1 MTTRIKR
8 NSIDYASTNIS
19 INSTGLVGIGTD
31 APEGDLH
38 IVGNG
43 NPKII
48 LENGGALRHN
58 YIGIDAS
65 DNLIIAADEDNLGTG
80 STIQFR
86 VDAKEMVRLED
97 NMLTLESDKTDDQPG
112 PYIKLYRNSA
122 SPANLD
128 QIGQI
133 IWNFNNSDGTEVA
146 AGEIGMKVQ
155 DVTAGAQDTSMVF
168 RTRTNSVEYNRM
180 SLGVDTVFN
189 ENSQATDFR
198 VETDGNQNTFLIRG
212 TENDILIGS
221 STEIGNGSG
230 RLQVTGGSGNRAIDA
245 YRQTTT
251 GSGVTQGW
259 YSDVG
264 GTQTKTAEVE
274 CNGDFGSV
282 TGNYGGVS
290 DERLKQ
296 DIVDATDQWDD
307 IKAIEFKNYRFISS
321 VAYEGEDAP
330 VHLGVIAQQLETAG
344 MTGLVKTKPVNED
357 EPDGDD
363 VKSVKYSILA
373 LKVAKALQEAM
384 ARIETLEEKVN
395 ALENA

>member
-1 MTTRIKR
+1 MQ
-8 NSIDYASTNIS
+8 IS
-19 INSTGLVGIGTD
+19 
-31 APEGDLH
+31 
-38 IVGNG
+38 
-43 NPKII
+43 
-48 LENGGALRHN
+48 
-58 YIGIDAS
+58 
-65 DNLIIAADEDNLGTG
+65 
-80 STIQFR
+80 
-86 VDAKEMVRLED
+86 
-97 NMLTLESDKTDDQPG
+97 
-112 PYIKLYRNSA
+112 
-122 SPANLD
+122 
-128 QIGQI
+128 
-133 IWNFNNSDGTEVA
+133 
-146 AGEIGMKVQ
+146 
-155 DVTAGAQDTSMVF
+155 
-168 RTRTNSVEYNRM
+168 
-180 SLGVDTVFN
+180 
-189 ENSQATDFR
+189 
-198 VETDGNQNTFLIRG
+198 
-212 TENDILIGS
+212 
-221 STEIGNGSG
+221 
-230 RLQVTGGSGNRAIDA
+230 GGSGNRAVDA
-245 YRQTTT
+245 YRQSTSGT
-251 GSGVTQGW
+251 GVIQAW

-274 CNGDFGSV
+274 CNGDLENATNSY
-282 TGNYGGVS
+282 TGIS